1 MSNPNPPK
9 APAPSLADYLVRYD
23 LTAMLE
29 EARLDYNQAS
39 SGTPRLLNQKDIAA
53 RFRGPPRRPDK
64 PPTPTPADAP
74 TPPDVAPPKPDA
86 P

>member
-1 MSNPNPPK
+1 MSNPKPPK
-9 APAPSLADYLVRYD
+9 ALAPSLADYLVRYD

-53 RFRGPPRRPDK
+53 RFRAPPRRPDK
-64 PPTPTPADAP
+64 TPADA
-74 TPPDVAPPKPDA
+74 APPKPD
-86 P
+86 PS